1 MTTVTDTD
9 DIKAEVE
16 RFAKQNPDKG
26 VILFHYS
33 GHGEHNATIE
43 VNKEKVSL
51 MDKFTD
57 KITGKGKTDKMQTT
71 DTPVGDCLVGTS
83 GKLFPVSDLKHI
95 LLKSNPEKVIISLD
109 MCRNRTRKK
118 RKKKEKKK
126 NTVVLRFACSFLSST
141 P

>member
-1 MTTVTDTD
+1 MTTVTDTA
-9 DIKAEVE
+9 DIKTEVE
-16 RFAKQNPDKG
+16 RFAKQNPNQG
-26 VILFHYS
+26 VIHFHYS

-43 VNKEKVSL
+43 VNQEKVSL
-51 MDKFTD
+51 MA
-57 KITGKGKTDKMQTT
+57 KIKGKGKSDKMQTT

-118 RKKKEKKK
+118 RNKKEKKK
-126 NTVVLRFACSFLSST
+126 NTVILRLHKIS
-141 P
+141 